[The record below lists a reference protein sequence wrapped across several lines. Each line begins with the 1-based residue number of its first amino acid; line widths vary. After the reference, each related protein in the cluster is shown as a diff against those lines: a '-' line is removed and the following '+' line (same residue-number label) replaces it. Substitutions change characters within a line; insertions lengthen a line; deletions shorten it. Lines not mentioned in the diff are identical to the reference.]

1 MLLKLCIENVQ
12 HINYLSYEVNL
23 NDYGITCIAGKN
35 GSGKTTL
42 IRAIQ
47 NIKAANTFRITASP
61 YIFNSDSKITY
72 LINGVEHEYIY
83 NEKLNQIDS
92 RTLISE
98 DFKKSIFVEQPI
110 PHGVRFNHTQKLS
123 NIDEELREKIT
134 LRDFK
139 TPTSLVDFLNK
150 IYSDNRFNNL
160 KEVTIKK
167 ENYYFILLEDDYYI
181 REDYFSSGEYFITHL
196 YKLFNKKSTLIVID
210 EIDISLDSS
219 AQVNLINEV
228 RKLCNEKEK
237 NIVFTTHSLALIKT
251 LSDKEIHYI
260 ENTNGNVTI
269 KNTSYNYVKSLLFGF
284 TGWDKYILVE
294 DKILEKYITHI
305 LGDAFDFYKYKV
317 IYIGGNENVIDL
329 LKRNKS
335 DHIFSEPR
343 NVIAVLDGDV
353 KSTTRGI
360 EDENVLFIPFES
372 IEKDIT
378 AHYDQGKLNFTLTIH
393 GKLNPSK
400 RNKTVYKKIIRG
412 GYMTQLEIFNY
423 LNGFNKVQ
431 VDKLISEL
439 GGFLTPY

>member
-1 MLLKLCIENVQ
+1 M
-12 HINYLSYEVNL
+12 
-23 NDYGITCIAGKN
+23 
-35 GSGKTTL
+35 
-42 IRAIQ
+42 
-47 NIKAANTFRITASP
+47 
-61 YIFNSDSKITY
+61 TY
-72 LINGVEHEYIY
+72 FINGIKHEYIY
-83 NEKLNQIDS
+83 NEKINQIDS

-139 TPTSLVDFLNK
+139 TPSSLIYFLNK

-196 YKLFNKKSTLIVID
+196 YKLFNKNSKLIVID

-228 RKLCNEKEK
+228 RKLCNEKQK

-251 LSDKEIHYI
+251 LFDDEIYYI
-260 ENTNGNVTI
+260 DNSNGSVTI

-294 DKILEKYITHI
+294 DKTLEKYITHI
-305 LGDAFDFYKYKV
+305 LGDLFDFYKYKV
-317 IYIGGNENVIDL
+317 IYIGGNSNVIDL

-353 KSTTRGI
+353 KHTTRGI
-360 EDENVLFIPFES
+360 EGENVLFVPFES
-372 IEKDIT
+372 VEKDIT
-378 AHYDQGKLNFTLTIH
+378 EHYDQGKLKFTLTIH
-393 GKLNPSK
+393 GEPNPKK
-400 RNKTVYKKIIRG
+400 RNKTIYKKIISERH
-412 GYMTQLEIFNY
+412 MTELDIFNY
-423 LNGFNKVQ
+423 LNDENKVQ
-431 VDKLISEL
+431 VNEFIAEL
-439 GGFLTPY
+439 GGFLTPN